1 MNTFDE
7 MTLAISN
14 TMHYGNGDLYTLRK
28 TLVQGQYKIS
38 IFLDKFIEKM
48 GNKLD
53 GEQNDSP
60 VWKLYN
66 TKTKTYN
73 EYERAIRIID
83 YHLAKKTLGIS
94 N

>member
-7 MTLAISN
+7 MNAAISS
-14 TMHYGNGDLYTLRK
+14 TIHYGNGDLYSLRK
-28 TLVQGQYKIS
+28 QFVQGQYKIS
-38 IFLDKFIEKM
+38 IFLDKFIEKL
-48 GNKLD
+48 GAKLE
-53 GEQNDSP
+53 GERNDSP
-60 VWKLYN
+60 EWKLYT

-73 EYERAIRIID
+73 DYDRAIRIID